1 MRPFAVTRGPRSW
14 PPKSGE
20 GSNLTLV
27 TNERMGG
34 NMRKALMII
43 GLVGAVSILGASSGM
58 AANAV
63 AVTTAAAIDGTY
75 GLEVTVD
82 GASVNVAFVQDDS
95 PAGETVY
102 RVQFWLDRNLPTI
115 ANRDAFNIYKGLQ
128 EAGNKKNLLVKL
140 KRGKDGLFY
149 IYSFCQDDAGGWV
162 LAHKGMQFKDK
173 PTGVMLEWQAASAPG
188 ANDGFLR
195 MYKVTL
201 SGGAVLKAWKEGI
214 DNDTRVVDSA
224 RLGLTSIPPAGTATL
239 YMDSYES
246 YRTLAP

>member
-102 RVQFWLDRNLPTI
+102 RPSPI
-115 ANRDAFNIYKGLQ
+115 
-128 EAGNKKNLLVKL
+128 
-140 KRGKDGLFY
+140 
-149 IYSFCQDDAGGWV
+149 
-162 LAHKGMQFKDK
+162 
-173 PTGVMLEWQAASAPG
+173 
-188 ANDGFLR
+188 
-195 MYKVTL
+195 VTL
-201 SGGAVLKAWKEGI
+201 STF
-214 DNDTRVVDSA
+214 TRGSRRPETRRTSSSSSREARTDFSISIPSA
-224 RLGLTSIPPAGTATL
+224 RMTPVVGFWRIRVCSSRTSPPVLCSSGKRPRRRVL
-239 YMDSYES
+239 MMGS
-246 YRTLAP
+246 